1 MSHTKIALD
10 PHLRKLRDE
19 GFNLE
24 VRANHLLVHDMPHVT
39 PLKTVAY
46 GTLAM
51 PLNMIGDKVGPP
63 SKHTAKFLGDCPSAA
78 DGQPLVI
85 VTGCSQEDWGA
96 GPIPVHVLSGKPPQ
110 KDTNYY
116 DKVIRYEHSLSDPAR
131 VIQPGVTARSLA
143 VKEMKA
149 DESVFHYADN
159 GVARAGLVE
168 VTRRLELDKVAIVG
182 LGGTG
187 SYILDLIAKTP
198 VKEIHLF
205 DADVL
210 LNHNAFR
217 APGAPTLDQLREPPL
232 KVEYFAAIYGRMH
245 RGICPHPEFICEKN
259 LAILDGMNFAFL
271 CFDDAPAKVSLVE
284 HLESREAPFIDVG
297 IQVLNKTR
305 GLTGSLRVTTSTPSK
320 RDHFRREVPL
330 DDNLVPN
337 EYDQNIQ
344 IADLNALNAA
354 LAVIRWKRLMGY
366 YVDQQGEHQSRY
378 TIDGNVIGN
387 EEFA

>member
-24 VRANHLLVHDMPHVT
+24 VRANHLLVHDMPYVT
-39 PLKTVAY
+39 PAKTVAY

-51 PLNMIGDKVGPP
+51 PLNMVGDEVGPP
-63 SKHTAKFLGDCPSAA
+63 PNHTAKFIGECPCST
-78 DGQPLVI
+78 GGKPLVI
-85 VTGCSQEDWGA
+85 VTGAGNEDFGGGVVA
-96 GPIPVHVLSGKPPQ
+96 FHQISGRPPVPDK
-110 KDTNYY
+110 NYY
-116 DKVIRYEHSLSDPAR
+116 DKVVRYSHSFGDPAR
-131 VIQPGVTARSLA
+131 EIKPEVNARSLA

-168 VTRRLELDKVAIVG
+168 FMRRLELEKVAIIG

-187 SYILDLIAKTP
+187 SYILDQVAKTP

-217 APGAPTLDQLREPPL
+217 APGAPTLDELRATPL
-232 KVEYFAAIYGRMH
+232 KVDYFAAIYGRMH
-245 RGICPHPEFICEKN
+245 RGIRPHLEFLSEKN
-259 LAILDGMNFAFL
+259 LGLLDGIRFAFL
-271 CFDDAPAKVSLVE
+271 CFEDAPAKIKLIE
-284 HLESREAPFIDVG
+284 YLEAREVPFIDVG
-297 IQVLNKTR
+297 LQVLKKER
-305 GLTGSLRVTTSTPSK
+305 GLTGSLRVTTSTPQK
-320 RDHFRREVPL
+320 RDHFRRQVPL
-330 DDNLVPN
+330 VDNQVVN
-337 EYDQNIQ
+337 EYDENIQ

-354 LAVIRWKRLMGY
+354 LAVIRWKRLMNF

-378 TIDGNVIGN
+378 TIDGNAIGN
-387 EEFA
+387 EEF

>member
-19 GFNLE
+19 GFDLE
-24 VRANHLLVHDMPHVT
+24 VRANHLLVHAMPCVT
-39 PLKTVAY
+39 PAKAVAY

-51 PLNMIGDKVGPP
+51 PLNMVGDEVGPP
-63 SKHTAKFLGDCPSAA
+63 ADHTAKFIGECPCSA
-78 DGQPLVI
+78 GGTPLVI
-85 VTGCSQEDWGA
+85 VTGSGNEDFGGGVVA
-96 GPIPVHVLSGKPPQ
+96 FHQMSARPPEPD
-110 KDTNYY
+110 KNYY
-116 DKVIRYEHSLSDPAR
+116 DKVIRYEHSLGDAGR
-131 VIQPGVTARSLA
+131 VIKPEATARSLA

-168 VTRRLELDKVAIVG
+168 FTRRLELEKLAIVG

-187 SYILDLIAKTP
+187 SYILDQVAKTP

-217 APGAPTLDQLREPPL
+217 APGAPKLDELKAPPL
-232 KVEYFAAIYGRMH
+232 KVNYFAAIYGRMH
-245 RGICPHPEFICEKN
+245 RGIRPHPEFISEKN
-259 LAILDGMNFAFL
+259 LGLLDGIRFAFL
-271 CFDDAPAKVSLVE
+271 CFDDTPAKVKLIE
-284 HLESREAPFIDVG
+284 HLEAREVPFIDVG
-297 IQVLNKTR
+297 VQVLKKQR
-305 GLTGSLRVTTSTPSK
+305 GLTGSLRVTTSTPQK
-320 RDHFRREVPL
+320 RDHFRRQVPL
-330 DDNLVPN
+330 DGNQVPN

-344 IADLNALNAA
+344 IADINALNAA
-354 LAVIRWKRLMGY
+354 LAVIRWKRLMGF

-387 EEFA
+387 EDF

>member
-19 GFNLE
+19 GFDLE
-24 VRANHLLVHDMPHVT
+24 VRANNLLVHAMPYVT
-39 PLKTVAY
+39 PAKVVAF

-51 PLNMIGDKVGPP
+51 SLNMIGDQVGPP
-63 SKHTAKFLGDCPSAA
+63 PDHTAKFIGECPCSA
-78 DGQPLVI
+78 GGGPLVI
-85 VTGCSQEDWGA
+85 VTGRGNEDFGDGVVA
-96 GPIPVHVLSGKPPQ
+96 FHQMSGKPPVP
-110 KDTNYY
+110 DNNYY
-116 DKVIRYEHSLSDPAR
+116 DKVIRYERSLGDPAR
-131 VIQPGVTARSLA
+131 LIKADATARLLA

-159 GVARAGLVE
+159 GVTRAGLLE
-168 VTRRLELDKVAIVG
+168 FTRRLELDKIAIIG

-187 SYILDLIAKTP
+187 SYILDLVAKTP

-217 APGAPTLDQLREPPL
+217 APGAPTLDELRNPPL
-232 KVEYFAAIYGRMH
+232 KVNYLAAIYGRMH
-245 RGICPHPEFICEKN
+245 RGIQPHPEFIDEKN
-259 LAILDGMNFAFL
+259 IGLLNGVGFAFF
-271 CFDDAPAKVSLVE
+271 CFDDSLAKIKVIE
-284 HLESREAPFIDVG
+284 HLEERGVPFIDVG
-297 IQVLNKTR
+297 LQVLKKKH
-305 GLTGSLRVTTSTPSK
+305 GLTGSLRVTTSTPQK
-320 RDHFRREVPL
+320 RDHFRRQVPL
-330 DDNLVPN
+330 NESLVPN
-337 EYDQNIQ
+337 EYDENIQ
-344 IADLNALNAA
+344 IADLNSLNAA

-387 EEFA
+387 EEF